1 MTRNRSLAFFAAV
14 LLMSAAVPAFAA
26 QGTADFT
33 RLAFLGDSY
42 TAGFSNGSLNERHQ
56 IFSPAAIFAQQVG
69 QTLCQPGAAATDP
82 CFAQS
87 LVTWPG
93 IPSELV
99 LTAPSLAGV
108 TVAPGQGVPVMLS
121 FGRPFNN
128 LAVPGATLFDISNT
142 TGAEKTPQTTAQA
155 IAPIILRGLGTEV
168 DQAIALKATFIG
180 AWIGGDDFFLSAT
193 SGSAKDCSATRP
205 ISCLTPTATFKT
217 EYNAI
222 LDKLKAALPNTGMF
236 VGNFPPNF
244 ATQLPLTSTIP
255 AVIINPATSQP
266 LLVNGAPVQLIGDL
280 GNGTIGQLPLGSTVL
295 LSSASKLQT
304 GFGIPAAFAQIPPFN
319 QLPNVGKPLA
329 DSDTLTPAEFGAIAQ
344 RITEFNDVINQAA
357 AAHGIPVAD
366 VNALFNQIASGSVVI
381 AGLPFNAKY
390 ITGGIIGLD
399 GTHLTD
405 IGYTLLAN
413 TWIKAVNG
421 GYGTHIPLGSETRF
435 FQNNDPTAT
444 PTSID
449 GLHFSDDA
457 IRTMQYL
464 TTPPAQPKKLHT
476 AHH

>member
-1 MTRNRSLAFFAAV
+1 MTRNRSFAFFAAV
-14 LLMSAAVPAFAA
+14 LLLSAAVPAFAV
-26 QGTADFT
+26 QGSADFT
-33 RLAFLGDSY
+33 RLVFLGDSY
-42 TAGFSNGSLNERHQ
+42 TAGYSNGSVNERHQ

-69 QTLCQPGAAATDP
+69 KTLCQPTASATDD

-87 LVTWPG
+87 LITWPG

-128 LAVPGATLFDISNT
+128 LAVPGSTLFDILNT
-142 TGAEKTPQTTAQA
+142 KGNENPPRDTAQGF
-155 IAPIILRGLGTEV
+155 APLVLRGLGSEV
-168 DQAIALKATFIG
+168 DQAIALHATFIG
-180 AWIGGDDFFLSAT
+180 AWIGGDDFFLAAT
-193 SGSAKDCSATRP
+193 SGSAKDCSATLP
-205 ISCLTPTATFKT
+205 INCLTPTATFKT

-222 LDKLKAALPNTGMF
+222 LDKLTTALPGVGMF

-244 ATQLPLTSTIP
+244 ATQLPVTSTIP

-266 LLVNGAPVQLIGDL
+266 LLINGAPVPLIGDL
-280 GNGTIGQLPLGSTVL
+280 GNGTVGQLPLGSFVL
-295 LSSASKLQT
+295 LSAAAKLQT
-304 GFGIPAAFAQIPPFN
+304 GFGIPPQFAQIPPFN

-329 DSDTLTPAEFGAIAQ
+329 DSDVLTPAEFAAIAQ
-344 RITEFNDVINQAA
+344 RITEFNQVINDAA
-357 AAHGIPVAD
+357 TARGIPVAD
-366 VNALFNQIASGSVVI
+366 VNSLFNAIASGNVVL
-381 AGLPFNAKY
+381 AGIPFSAKY
-390 ITGGIIGLD
+390 ITGGLVGLD

-421 GYGTHIPLGSETRF
+421 GYGTHIPLAPVTRF
-435 FQNNDPTAT
+435 FQNNDTSLT

-457 IRTMQYL
+457 IRTMQFL
-464 TTPPAQPKKLHT
+464 TTVPAQPKKLHV